1 MISIHVWLLLAN
13 LGQITLYI
21 IDVYISELTASGAE
35 KLAICLMYAHLRQFK
50 SLGFSGAAQESHLMA
65 EKIRKL
71 A

>member
-1 MISIHVWLLLAN
+1 MSN
-13 LGQITLYI
+13 LGQITNMCIYHI
-21 IDVYISELTASGAE
+21 VRDVYISELTASGAE

-50 SLGFSGAAQESHLMA
+50 SLGFSGAAQENHLMA